1 MRLFRRTWF
10 AHARPTRGALIGVKQ
25 DVAEY
30 GDAGEDIDSRRE
42 GVLPGAYFVVYWS
55 WATFY
60 IALGGVAFFLV
71 TSWFGLTVPSML
83 RLIRRWLVGPVRPAV
98 PTWKRRRL
106 A

>member
-1 MRLFRRTWF
+1 MWRNTAMPVKILILD
-10 AHARPTRGALIGVKQ
+10 ARACFPALT
-25 DVAEY
+25 
-30 GDAGEDIDSRRE
+30 
-42 GVLPGAYFVVYWS
+42 FVVYWS